1 VLKPSLVARYR
12 NLAVLVAAVASLAGC
27 AGMASDYEA
36 PSVSVQSFRPIAA
49 EDGGGLPTFE
59 IVLHVINPNLEP
71 LELAGI
77 SYSISL
83 DDHKLIK
90 GVGNNLPVIEGY
102 GEGSFTV
109 TAGFSV
115 LAGIRLFRSLM
126 EKDGDSFDYSFE
138 AKLDPGPYK
147 RKIYIAD
154 SGSLSLSGA

>member
-1 VLKPSLVARYR
+1 MLKPSLVARYR

-36 PSVSVQSFRPIAA
+36 PSVSVQSFRPIATD
-49 EDGGGLPTFE
+49 DGGGLPTFE

-126 EKDGDSFDYSFE
+126 EKEGDSFDYSFE